1 LRRIT
6 QISKKTRA
14 PATQICAAAGLAYST
29 FRRWMRRAAAGLP
42 LVSKPGPRPVEPL
55 DESKLFSDI
64 LALAH
69 CEKRTHG
76 TGGLYE
82 KFRSSISRRD
92 LYKRIRRVR
101 RMVSRMRKGV
111 IRRFRWNRPGAVMA
125 TDTVE
130 VKLGGSVYHVQTIRD
145 QASGYLDAHTS
156 ASVPTDS
163 WMAKKLGATF
173 ATQGAPLLLKRDNAK
188 NENGSAVNALLD
200 EHWVL
205 PLNSPEYYPRYNGGV
220 EGSQSEIQDELAKYE
235 VPMPCPE
242 GHASAHVARAISNL
256 NHKPRKNLRGK
267 CACGVFH
274 SGACFANMNKRK
286 RVKLAAELKAR
297 AARLLAQKGGD
308 TPRQARSAWR
318 IVVEE
323 WLLESSHITEKTKH
337 VLPHF
342 NVKRCS

>member
-1 LRRIT
+1 MKRVNKIRKET
-6 QISKKTRA
+6 GA
-14 PATQICAAAGLAYST
+14 PAAQICAAAGLACST
-29 FRRWMRRAAAGLP
+29 FRRWMSRASAGQP
-42 LVSKPGPRPVEPL
+42 PVSKPGPRPVAPL
-55 DESKLFSDI
+55 DESQLMSDI

-69 CEKRTHG
+69 REKRTRG

-82 KFRSSISRRD
+82 KFRGSISRRE
-92 LYKRIRRVR
+92 LYERIRGVR
-101 RMVSRMRKGV
+101 SLFSRLRRGV
-111 IRRFRWNRPGAVMA
+111 IRRFRWNRPGTVMA

-130 VKLGGSVYHVQTIRD
+130 VKLGGSAYHVQTMRD

-163 WMAKKLGATF
+163 WMSEKLGATF
-173 ATQGAPLLLKRDNAK
+173 ASQGAPLLLKRDNAK
-188 NENGSAVNALLD
+188 NENGSAVKALLD

-220 EGSQSEIQDELAKYE
+220 EGSQNEIQAELEKYD
-235 VPMPCPE
+235 VPAPCPE
-242 GHASAHVARAISNL
+242 GHASAHVARAIGNL

-267 CACGVFH
+267 CACEVFH
-274 SGACFANMNKRK
+274 SGDRFAIMSKRK
-286 RVKLAAELKAR
+286 RVKLAAELKAK
-297 AARLLAQKGGD
+297 AAKLLAQKGGD

-323 WLLESSHITEKTKH
+323 WLLESGHITEKRKH
-337 VLPHF
+337 VLPLF